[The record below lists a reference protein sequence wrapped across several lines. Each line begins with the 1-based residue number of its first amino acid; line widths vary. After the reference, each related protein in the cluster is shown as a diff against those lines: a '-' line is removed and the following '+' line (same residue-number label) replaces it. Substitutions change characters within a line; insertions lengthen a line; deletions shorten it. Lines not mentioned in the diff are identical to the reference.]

1 MSQLQSQAGPR
12 KYAHS
17 VRANI
22 GGVGAVYFAQ
32 GLGYA
37 TMMTALPSFADE
49 WGLSETSI
57 SLILLATC
65 LLAAAGSVL
74 ADFVASRY
82 SSRRAVSTGFAM
94 EAVALTAIAL
104 APSFGVY
111 LAAVFVYG
119 VGLGTIDASQNMQGV
134 SLERRTSSPLLGR
147 FYAAATVATIS
158 GALIVSGSI
167 KVTDGPLIA
176 LLVAAA
182 LAAIV
187 SVGARF
193 VLEGRAASAVAERA
207 ESPLATRAAGGEQEG
222 VLPPGAE
229 MIGGEQEGAWP
240 LGADAPSDQQ
250 KLPLPKLGFSVFG
263 AVGLVVL
270 GTYLLDSA
278 VSSWSTMYLSEG
290 LAAAASV
297 APLGYALYQGTVL
310 VARLFTDFLELRFGR
325 GHVARAAVILGV
337 VAAAIIAFVPTIW
350 GAILGFGLAG
360 LSTGALIPIAFSAAG
375 SLMPERSD
383 EVIARVNLFNYAG
396 ALLGAVLLGLVA
408 SGRGLGFAFL
418 IPGIGLLLVLP
429 LIKSLSRKNTITQVA

>member
-1 MSQLQSQAGPR
+1 MSQLHPETNFVRTHANH
-12 KYAHS
+12 AHS
-17 VRANI
+17 VRVNI
-22 GGVGAVYFAQ
+22 GGVAAVYFAQ

-37 TMMTALPSFADE
+37 TMMTALPSFADQ
-49 WGLSETSI
+49 WGLSEIAI

-65 LLAAAGSVL
+65 LLAAAGSIL
-74 ADFVASRY
+74 ADSIAARA
-82 SSRRAVSTGFAM
+82 SSRTAVSTGFSL
-94 EAVALTAIAL
+94 EAVALLTIAL

-119 VGLGTIDASQNMQGV
+119 IGLGTIDASQNMQGV
-134 SLERRTSSPLLGR
+134 STERRTGTPLLGR
-147 FYAAATVATIS
+147 FYAAATIATIS

-167 KVTDGPLIA
+167 KLVDGPLIA

-187 SVGARF
+187 AGSAKL
-193 VLEGRAASAVAERA
+193 VLEGRAAVGTVVVGASAPDGISGQIGKAPDINPA
-207 ESPLATRAAGGEQEG
+207 HLGTTQGAA
-222 VLPPGAE
+222 
-229 MIGGEQEGAWP
+229 
-240 LGADAPSDQQ
+240 DS
-250 KLPLPKLGFSVFG
+250 KRLPKLGFAVFG

-290 LAAAASV
+290 LLAAASV

-310 VARLFTDFLELRFGR
+310 IARLATDFLELKIGR
-325 GHVARAAVILGV
+325 AHLARISVLVG
-337 VAAAIIAFVPTIW
+337 VAAAVVVAFVPTVW

-418 IPGIGLLLVLP
+418 IPGVGLLLVLP
-429 LIKSLSRKNTITQVA
+429 LIKSLSRKNTITTGT

>member
-1 MSQLQSQAGPR
+1 MSQLHPETNFVRAQANH
-12 KYAHS
+12 AHS

-22 GGVGAVYFAQ
+22 GGVAAVYFAQ

-37 TMMTALPSFADE
+37 TMMTALPSFADQ
-49 WGLSETSI
+49 WGLSEIAI

-65 LLAAAGSVL
+65 LLAAAGSIL
-74 ADFVASRY
+74 ADFIAARA
-82 SSRRAVSTGFAM
+82 SSRSAVSTGFSL
-94 EAVALTAIAL
+94 EAVALLGIAL

-119 VGLGTIDASQNMQGV
+119 IGLGTIDASQNMQGV
-134 SLERRTSSPLLGR
+134 STERRTGTPLLGR
-147 FYAAATVATIS
+147 FYAAATIATIS

-167 KVTDGPLIA
+167 KLVDGPLIA

-187 SVGARF
+187 AGGAKL
-193 VLEGRAASAVAERA
+193 VLEGRAAVGTVAVG
-207 ESPLATRAAGGEQEG
+207 AA
-222 VLPPGAE
+222 PDINPAH
-229 MIGGEQEGAWP
+229 
-240 LGADAPSDQQ
+240 LGTTQDAADS
-250 KLPLPKLGFSVFG
+250 KRLPKLGFAVFG

-290 LAAAASV
+290 LLAAASV

-310 VARLFTDFLELRFGR
+310 IARLATDFLELKIGR
-325 GHVARAAVILGV
+325 AHLARISVLVG
-337 VAAAIIAFVPTIW
+337 VAAAAVIAFVPTIW

-418 IPGIGLLLVLP
+418 IPGLGLLLVLP
-429 LIKSLSRKNTITQVA
+429 LIKSLSRKNTITTGT